1 MSTYFYTFASGILSY
16 YYPIMRDDGL
26 DHIRRL
32 VDTRIKDRGLVPAVV
47 SRQATGNPDV
57 VRKFVKEHTTIRADR
72 LKKLA
77 EELEL
82 EFYVGPERTINPI
95 SSSTTAAEPYVAEAL
110 SFDTGVDADGYV
122 GVTIRTPEGPLR
134 LLLTPELSKDL
145 GASLTH
151 RALQIE
157 EQK

>member
-1 MSTYFYTFASGILSY
+1 MQN
-16 YYPIMRDDGL
+16 DGL

-32 VDTRIKDRGLVPAVV
+32 INTRIRERGLVPAIV

-57 VRKFVKEHTTIRADR
+57 VRKFVNEHTSIRADR

-82 EFYVGPERTINPI
+82 EFYVGPERTINPN
-95 SSSTTAAEPYVAEAL
+95 SSSTTVAEPYVAEVL
-110 SFDTGVDADGYV
+110 SFGAGVDADGYV
-122 GVTIRTPEGPLR
+122 GVTIQTPEGPLR
-134 LLLTPELSKDL
+134 LLLTPELSRDL
-145 GASLTH
+145 GASLTY